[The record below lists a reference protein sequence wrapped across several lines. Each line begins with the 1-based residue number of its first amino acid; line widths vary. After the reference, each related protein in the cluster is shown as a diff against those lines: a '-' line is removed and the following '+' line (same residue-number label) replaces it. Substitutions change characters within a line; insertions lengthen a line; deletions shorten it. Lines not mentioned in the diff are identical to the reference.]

1 MSAASVL
8 ASLPRVRDD
17 RAVATVAVLFT
28 DIEGSTQRLQRVGQE
43 LWLRQLRAYE
53 ALVREE
59 LANHGGSE
67 VKALGD
73 GHMLAFGGARAAVTC
88 AVSMQRALE
97 AQGLGLRVRMGLQV
111 GEPDEREGDFYG
123 HAVHKAARIA
133 SLAKGGEILV
143 SSIAAEMATD
153 AGLGDDVWFDTP
165 REVELRGLRGKHS
178 VCAVQWADAAGS
190 TLRLVVADDSAL
202 LREGVAAV
210 LREGGMEVVGLAGD
224 GESLLV
230 EVMNRRPDVAIVDI
244 RMPPTFSNEGL
255 TAARN
260 IKAALPEVGVVL
272 LSQHLQPAFAQKLLE
287 DDRSGVGYLLKD
299 RVSDIEILLDAVRR
313 VARGGVVLD
322 PELASTIVQQTRAA
336 DSLAEL
342 TEREREV
349 LALIAEG
356 LSNVAIAERLVVS
369 PRTVETHVRQI
380 FAKLGLDE
388 AGEDKRVAAVLT
400 YLRATSRS

>member
-1 MSAASVL
+1 M
-8 ASLPRVRDD
+8 RDD

-28 DIEGSTQRLQRVGQE
+28 DIEGSTQHLQRLGQE
-43 LWLRQLRAYE
+43 RWLEQLRAYE
-53 ALVREE
+53 AVVREE
-59 LANHGGSE
+59 LADHGGSE

-88 AVSMQRALE
+88 AVSVQRALK
-97 AQGLGLRVRMGLQV
+97 AQGLGLHVRMGVHV
-111 GEPDEREGDFYG
+111 GEPDERDGDLHG
-123 HAVHKAARIA
+123 HVVHKASRIA
-133 SLAKGGEILV
+133 SLAKGGEVLV

-165 REVELRGLRGKHS
+165 REVELRGLRGRHS
-178 VCAVQWADAAGS
+178 VCAVQWSDAAS

-230 EVMNRRPDVAIVDI
+230 EVMNRRPDVAVVDI

-260 IKAALPEVGVVL
+260 IKAALPEVGVLL
-272 LSQHLQPAFAQKLLE
+272 LSQHLPPAFAQELLE
-287 DDRSGVGYLLKD
+287 DDRAGVGYLLKD

-322 PELASTIVQQTRAA
+322 PELASSIVRQTRAA

-388 AGEDKRVAAVLT
+388 AGEDRRVAAVLT
-400 YLRATSRS
+400 YLRATARS